1 MKIVAPPAITD
12 LDGII
17 DLLIRPEKYVKY
29 LQDLKAMKDAIVESL
44 GVLDTKE
51 KADAALSRAAS
62 VEAEAQALKR
72 EAERDAKMAAER
84 TAVTQSRM
92 EASLAEDRAKLAA
105 HIDAHKK
112 AELALADRERLV
124 EGAEQRLRDRELALA
139 QREMA
144 HSQRVVAF
152 QAEQDR
158 LAKMKAALADLN

>member
-17 DLLIRPEKYVKY
+17 DLLIHPEKYVKY
-29 LQDLKAMKDAIVESL
+29 LQDLKVMKDAIVESL

-72 EAERDAKMAAER
+72 EAEREAKASAER
-84 TAVTQSRM
+84 TAMAQSRM
-92 EASLAEDRAKLAA
+92 ESALAEDRAKFTAQVESL
-105 HIDAHKK
+105 KK
-112 AELALADRERLV
+112 AEHALVDRERLV

-144 HSQRVVAF
+144 HSHLVLAF